1 MTARVF
7 AKCSSCL
14 ATPRFRPPPAIC
26 TPQQMSLRG
35 LTSDFIRERSI
46 AMPRKK
52 SDVSQTKS
60 GSVLEY
66 LQNASPSMLQAFEL
80 SRLNHVSNMRKEL
93 RGLVDQML
101 SDMSEALLARTLL
114 NHQKEIGERRK
125 RPAFTVEDL
134 LSELTV
140 HPTEFLAAGKK
151 AK

>member
-1 MTARVF
+1 
-7 AKCSSCL
+7 
-14 ATPRFRPPPAIC
+14 
-26 TPQQMSLRG
+26 
-35 LTSDFIRERSI
+35 
-46 AMPRKK
+46 MPRKK